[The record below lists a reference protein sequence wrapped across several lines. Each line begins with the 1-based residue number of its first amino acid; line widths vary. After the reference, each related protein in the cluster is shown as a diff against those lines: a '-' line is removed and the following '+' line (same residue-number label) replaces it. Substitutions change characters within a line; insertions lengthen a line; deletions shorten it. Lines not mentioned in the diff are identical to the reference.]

1 MTFHVPVSF
10 GDALGIVGCADIYLL
25 IGRYQQPA
33 TERISQMKI
42 YDTEGFPN
50 PARIRIALAE
60 KGMSDKVEFIPV
72 DVMGGE
78 HRTPE
83 FRAKNPDAGVP
94 CLELVDGTHI
104 SQCNA
109 ITEYIDAEFDG
120 PSLTG
125 KSPKERAKISMMNLR
140 AENGLLNAVSAYFHH
155 ATPGLGPDLE
165 IYQCAEWGEKQKEVA
180 EQTMTYLDS
189 VLAKNDY
196 LAGDTFSVADI
207 TAFAGL
213 AFADFANVGIPESLT
228 NLHEWRA
235 KVAARPS
242 IAA

>member
-1 MTFHVPVSF
+1 
-10 GDALGIVGCADIYLL
+10 
-25 IGRYQQPA
+25 
-33 TERISQMKI
+33 MKI

-60 KGMSDKVEFIPV
+60 KGATDKVEFIPV

-78 HRTPE
+78 HRSAG
-83 FRAKNPDAGVP
+83 FRAKNPDATVP
-94 CLELVDGTHI
+94 CLELADGSYI

-125 KSPKERAKISMMNLR
+125 RTAKDRARISMMNLR
-140 AENGLLNAVSAYFHH
+140 AENGLLNAVGTYFHH

-165 IYQCAEWGEKQKEVA
+165 TYQCAEWGNKQKEVA
-180 EQTMTYLDS
+180 GSTMVYLDS
-189 VLAKNDY
+189 VLASNDY
-196 LAGDTFSVADI
+196 LAGDSFSIADI

-213 AFADFANVGIPESLT
+213 AFADFAKIDVPE
-228 NLHEWRA
+228 NLQHLQAWRA
-235 KVAARPS
+235 RMAARPS